1 MSKKKSV
8 KSIINSPKFLRVS
21 VIVAMIAIFLIF
33 ISSYIDFSSLSQKQT
48 SEEYCEYLKNN
59 LHSII
64 TKIDGVGETQ
74 IFLTLDNNG
83 ENVYLDNSDTKTKSI
98 TPMVRGVVIVCD
110 GGDDPV
116 VVARVMSAVTKSLD
130 ISSDK
135 VCVTKLSK

>member
-1 MSKKKSV
+1 M
-8 KSIINSPKFLRVS
+8 
-21 VIVAMIAIFLIF
+21 IVALVAIFVIF
-33 ISSYIDFSSLSQKQT
+33 ISSYIDFSIFAKQQS
-48 SEEYCEYLKNN
+48 SEEYCTYLSDN

-64 TKIDGVGETQ
+64 TKIDGVGEAQ

-98 TPMVRGVVIVCD
+98 TPVVRGVVIVCD
-110 GGDDPV
+110 GGDDPLI
-116 VVARVMSAVTKSLD
+116 VARVMSAVTKSLD